1 VTKSLTIVLPVYN
14 AESRLRKNVT
24 ELLELAS
31 ELTPKFGVLI
41 IDDGSTDDT
50 FEVAEDLA
58 AHYPQ
63 VLVRRHRHRR
73 GLGAAIEYVQRRVRS
88 DAVMVHDGV
97 TPVNPQQMRSVWQNW
112 IAHSGGST
120 NMPGAGLQ
128 PPVTID
134 EFANLSDLHREMKE
148 AHRRVLGCQLVTREQ
163 PASAGPDSVAAAS
176 DALNRPTSPRRPN
189 PGAGIGAI
197 PPMPRP
203 KFLSALAFFALGE

>member
-1 VTKSLTIVLPVYN
+1 VSKSLTIVLPVYN

-31 ELTPKFGVLI
+31 ELTPEFGVLI

-50 FEVAEDLA
+50 YEVAEDLA

-97 TPVNPQQMRSVWQNW
+97 TPVNPQQMRSVWNDW
-112 IAHSGGST
+112 ITHSAAASGAKASASQPAIGIDDF
-120 NMPGAGLQ
+120 AGLSSMHSAMEQ
-128 PPVTID
+128 
-134 EFANLSDLHREMKE
+134 
-148 AHRRVLGCQLVTREQ
+148 AHRRVLGFQLVTQGEQ
-163 PASAGPDSVAAAS
+163 DIALRDTAMATHSAPRSDSPHHTYA
-176 DALNRPTSPRRPN
+176 
-189 PGAGIGAI
+189 AGIGQI
-197 PPMPRP
+197 PPSPRP
-203 KFLSALAFFALGE
+203 KFLSALAAFALSE